1 MKITEFIKVM
11 LLMTTIGVL
20 SYLLITLVI
29 DLIMFPP
36 AGEELYLDD

>member
-1 MKITEFIKVM
+1 MKITEFIKVV

-29 DLIMFPP
+29 DLIIFPP
-36 AGEELYLDD
+36 VGKELYLDD

>member
-29 DLIMFPP
+29 DFIMFPP

>member
-1 MKITEFIKVM
+1 MKITEFIKVV

-29 DLIMFPP
+29 DLIMLPP
-36 AGEELYLDD
+36 TGEELYLDD